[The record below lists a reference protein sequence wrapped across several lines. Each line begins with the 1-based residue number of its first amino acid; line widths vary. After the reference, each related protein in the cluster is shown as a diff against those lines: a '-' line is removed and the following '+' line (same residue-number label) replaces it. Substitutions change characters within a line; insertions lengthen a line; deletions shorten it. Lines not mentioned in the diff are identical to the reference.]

1 MKDIEIK
8 ISQET
13 RMVDLKKT
21 VIGNDAENLQGNL
34 IFSFTDDF
42 VNGTA
47 RLEYEIAGNKR
58 YIMLEKNNNTYSVP
72 IKSVLTKKGQINM
85 QLVITEGTSE
95 NDIPIFK
102 SNIFYVF
109 CNQSINAEIEQP
121 DEYPSWIEIANSK
134 INEVDEAILGVEE
147 AKKYAIE
154 KGDYAKEQGDYA
166 KSQGDYAKEQK
177 IEVVKANEEA
187 NRIINNFETNVG
199 GYTTAFNENANN
211 KTIDFDSNAESKTSG
226 FNQNVDNKI
235 SEYNNNASEKLSAY
249 NTNAE
254 NKKSEFDTNVA
265 NQTKAFN
272 DNASSKLESYN
283 QNDTT
288 KTNAFNDNATNKTN
302 AFNNNAN
309 SKTETYNNNHTEK
322 INAYNTNATS
332 KLNEYNTNASTKLQE
347 YNTNA
352 DNKIAE
358 YDLHSQELD
367 NKIIATR
374 NELERVKNDVLE
386 TGTDTDT
393 FVHLED
399 SAMAEYQEL
408 SIDGICEQE
417 TTSGKNLYNKD
428 TDEVGKVYSNTGVF
442 GDTLVWTTSDW
453 ISVESGTEY
462 YIHNLTTNTQNLF
475 VSEFNENKTF
485 IQRTLGR
492 NIITT
497 ANTKYIRLSFK
508 NDLGMYD
515 IQITK
520 GTMDTKY
527 EPYTGGQPSPN
538 PDYPQEIKTIEN
550 SLKITSCNKNL
561 FDMDY
566 VKGSV
571 YGSYTI
577 TNNII
582 TFIPSETSV
591 NSRIIILIPK
601 DKFIVGQKYTIKAN
615 GCNRIAVGYSTSVND
630 TSNYLYFVNKSNVN
644 NVSFTYSDIPTDY
657 VCIYLYNTESTLG
670 TNWTLSEIQL
680 EKNSTATPFEQHLES
695 QITANLPEGEFI
707 GKINDTYKDTLK
719 VEYNE
724 EDGQYQMI
732 LKKMIGKVI
741 LDGSEHWDLGITP
754 VGNRFYTDSV
764 TNYIEPSDNN
774 ELFKVY
780 CDRFT
785 PTTGNKSWTNTNPA
799 IASSVAGYK
808 YILIVYNNDN
818 ITTTAQ
824 FKNWLSTH
832 NTTVYYPLETPYVVD
847 LGVVDMPITYNEITN
862 LFTDSDLLPTI
873 NAKYYRNFI
882 STVRNLQ
889 VNEKALKQELIDIN
903 NRLSALETAQTNAMS
918 ESEVVE

>member
-21 VIGNDAENLQGNL
+21 VLGNDAENLQGNL
-34 IFSFTDDF
+34 IFSFTDNF

-47 RLEYEIAGNKR
+47 RLEYEISGNKR

-121 DEYPSWIEIANSK
+121 DEYPSWIEIANAK
-134 INEVDEAILGVEE
+134 INEVDEAILGIEE
-147 AKKYAIE
+147 TKKYAVE
-154 KGDYAKEQGDYA
+154 QGNYAKEQGDYA

-199 GYTTAFNENANN
+199 EYTTAFNKNANN
-211 KTIDFDSNAESKTSG
+211 KANDFDSNAESKTSG

-235 SEYNNNASEKLSAY
+235 SEYNNNASEKLSVY

-265 NQTKAFN
+265 NK
-272 DNASSKLESYN
+272 
-283 QNDTT
+283 T
-288 KTNAFNDNATNKTN
+288 KTFNDNATNKTN
-302 AFNNNAN
+302 AFNSNAN

-322 INAYNTNATS
+322 LNAYNTNATS
-332 KLNEYNTNASTKLQE
+332 KVNAYNTNASTKLQE

-393 FVHLED
+393 YIHLED

-408 SIDGICEQE
+408 SVDGVCEQE
-417 TTSGKNLYNKD
+417 TRSGKNL
-428 TDEVGKVYSNTGVF
+428 
-442 GDTLVWTTSDW
+442 L
-453 ISVESGTEY
+453 
-462 YIHNLTTNTQNLF
+462 NLEEFKTQTTNGITATKNNDGTITLNGTSTGAIFLNLNGTKSLISITQGDIISIGVNNILPTSPTDMYVELRRYGATGNSF
-475 VSEFNENKTF
+475 VIRKGQSAKVNQIANYTDNCFMF
-485 IQRTLGR
+485 VHIPSGMTL
-492 NIITT
+492 NNFVIFPMVVK
-497 ANTKYIRLSFK
+497 ASS
-508 NDLGMYD
+508 LGN
-515 IQITK
+515 
-520 GTMDTKY
+520 Y
-527 EPYTGGQPSPN
+527 EPYTGGQPSPS
-538 PDYPQEIKTIEN
+538 PDYPQPISVIEN
-550 SLKITSCNKNL
+550 SLKITSCNKNFAYL
-561 FDMDY
+561 KDGTYTKENDTAIINNNLITLNTSSST
-566 VKGSV
+566 GSN
-571 YGSYTI
+571 SYFSFG
-577 TNNII
+577 N
-582 TFIPSETSV
+582 
-591 NSRIIILIPK
+591 
-601 DKFIVGQKYTIKAN
+601 GYTQTWAPAGDGIKN
-615 GCNRIAVGYSTSVND
+615 VND
-630 TSNYLYFVNKSNVN
+630 LKLTGDGGNYIATIYTNKTISGIISFRIYTSNNRELMTTISSYMTSTINISLEDGEHIK
-644 NVSFTYSDIPTDY
+644 DY
-657 VCIYLYNTESTLG
+657 GIWSGSSLIFNDYQMRV
-670 TNWTLSEIQL
+670 QL
-680 EKNSTATPFEQHLES
+680 EKGTTATPYEQHLET
-695 QITANLPEGEFI
+695 QIEANLPEGEFI

-724 EDGQYQMI
+724 TDGQYHLNLYKRVYKNNSYNGESYNYYI
-732 LKKMIGKVI
+732 STTARK
-741 LDGSEHWDLGITP
+741 DGNIECGELQTGQVVYYDGDETIIDLGI
-754 VGNRFYTDSV
+754 
-764 TNYIEPSDNN
+764 
-774 ELFKVY
+774 
-780 CDRFT
+780 
-785 PTTGNKSWTNTNPA
+785 
-799 IASSVAGYK
+799 
-808 YILIVYNNDN
+808 
-818 ITTTAQ
+818 
-824 FKNWLSTH
+824 
-832 NTTVYYPLETPYVVD
+832 VD
-847 LGVVDMPITYNEITN
+847 QLITYNEITN

-903 NRLSALETAQTNAMS
+903 NRLSALETAQTNVMS